1 MKRTTIIIFI
11 SVFAFS
17 SNSQTGVTF
26 QNAPNM
32 GIEMK
37 QLDNIYISGVNVDTS
52 KAAFAGQENEFYKAW
67 ETMYKEL
74 AGFLK
79 ENGFKWEQP
88 TRCFNKVYFSS
99 DGSID
104 YFLYN
109 FRSGNISEEKAMQ
122 FDQLLNQFIK
132 TYKFG
137 MSCKVKFSQCGP
149 ILYMDKE

>member
-74 AGFLK
+74 ADF
-79 ENGFKWEQP
+79 
-88 TRCFNKVYFSS
+88 
-99 DGSID
+99 
-104 YFLYN
+104 
-109 FRSGNISEEKAMQ
+109 
-122 FDQLLNQFIK
+122 
-132 TYKFG
+132 
-137 MSCKVKFSQCGP
+137 
-149 ILYMDKE
+149 